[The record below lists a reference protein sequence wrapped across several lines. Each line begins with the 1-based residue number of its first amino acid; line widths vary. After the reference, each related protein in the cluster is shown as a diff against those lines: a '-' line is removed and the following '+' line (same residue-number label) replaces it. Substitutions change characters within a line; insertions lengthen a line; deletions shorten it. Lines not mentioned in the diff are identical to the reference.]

1 MVALLF
7 VFKEFMMNR
16 RFVLFGIASVVLLV
30 AARTALS
37 ADPPPTTISVQ
48 GMHCV
53 ACASKVAGNLQ
64 AVVGVQKAE
73 VDADKAVA
81 VVMAKSSVAPSPK
94 ALWEA
99 VEKAGYKP
107 TKLVGPS
114 GTFTSK
120 PKS

>member
-1 MVALLF
+1 MIS
-7 VFKEFMMNR
+7 R
-16 RFVLFGIASVVLLV
+16 RYACLAIACAGLLV
-30 AARTALS
+30 TSTVARA
-37 ADPPPTTISVQ
+37 ADPIQTTISVT

-53 ACASKVAGNLQ
+53 ACASKVAGNLK
-64 AVVGVQKAE
+64 AIGGVQGAE
-73 VDADKAVA
+73 VSAEKSVA
-81 VVMAKSSVAPSPK
+81 VVTAKANAALSPR

-107 TKLVGPS
+107 TKIVGPS

>member
-1 MVALLF
+1 
-7 VFKEFMMNR
+7 MNR
-16 RFVLFGIASVVLLV
+16 RFMLLV
-30 AARTALS
+30 FASSAIFVTAADGVRA
-37 ADPPPTTISVQ
+37 ADPPPTTITVE

-53 ACASKVAGNLQ
+53 VCASKVSSNLQ
-64 AVVGVQKAE
+64 SVAGDQKAQ

-81 VVMAKSSVAPSPK
+81 VVTAKSSVVPSPR

-107 TKLVGPS
+107 TKLVGPA
-114 GTFTSK
+114 GTFIAK

>member
-1 MVALLF
+1 
-7 VFKEFMMNR
+7 MNR
-16 RFVLFGIASVVLLV
+16 RSMLFCIASAALLL
-30 AARTALS
+30 AANTAHA
-37 ADPPPTTISVQ
+37 ADPPATTISVQ

-53 ACASKVAGNLQ
+53 VCASKVAGNLE
-64 AVVGVQKAE
+64 AVVGVQKAQ
-73 VDADKAVA
+73 VDAEKAVA
-81 VVMAKSSVAPSPK
+81 VVMAKSSVVPSPR

-107 TKLVGPS
+107 TKLVGPA

>member
-1 MVALLF
+1 MNRRSMLLGVVSAALLF
-7 VFKEFMMNR
+7 
-16 RFVLFGIASVVLLV
+16 
-30 AARTALS
+30 AANTVSA

-53 ACASKVAGNLQ
+53 ACASKVAGKLE
-64 AVVGVQKAE
+64 AVVGVQKAQ
-73 VDADKAVA
+73 VDAEKAVA
-81 VVMAKSSVAPSPK
+81 VVMAKSSVAPSPR

-107 TKLVGPS
+107 TKLVGPA
-114 GTFTSK
+114 GIFTSK